1 MSPAMS
7 AAALHSQGSALQQL
21 RAAGGW
27 SWGSGSR
34 AQAGMGLPGQAVRRS
49 RDSARCCSLLQSC
62 HELLLSL
69 LHQPLMSSR
78 LCLTQQHLHAQLWW
92 LSHLDI
98 SLSDCWPLSGRS
110 STALSCC
117 FHPRSP
123 CEPDTEQEP
132 KTTFG
137 KWRECQ
143 SAVPRA
149 FQEAVEEA
157 VLTDPADSTVWGN
170 AESLQLPLSRLSACR
185 NPSSAASLPSLS

>member
-78 LCLTQQHLHAQLWW
+78 
-92 LSHLDI
+92 S
-98 SLSDCWPLSGRS
+98 
-110 STALSCC
+110 
-117 FHPRSP
+117 
-123 CEPDTEQEP
+123 
-132 KTTFG
+132 
-137 KWRECQ
+137 
-143 SAVPRA
+143 V
-149 FQEAVEEA
+149 
-157 VLTDPADSTVWGN
+157 
-170 AESLQLPLSRLSACR
+170 
-185 NPSSAASLPSLS
+185 